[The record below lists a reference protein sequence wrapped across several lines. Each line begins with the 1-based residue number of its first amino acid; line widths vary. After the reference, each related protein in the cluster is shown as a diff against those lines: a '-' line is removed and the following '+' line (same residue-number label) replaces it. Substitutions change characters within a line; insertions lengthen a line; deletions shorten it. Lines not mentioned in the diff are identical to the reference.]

1 MRAIKNVT
9 SSWNWPNLS
18 ASNCCTCP
26 PTRPTSISSNA
37 CGNSSRRIVC
47 TRPITTTLRSS
58 NRPSHPV
65 SLKLKPHTGPPSTP
79 CFPTASRPLKNQKLC
94 QGRVYR
100 AKGEG
105 RGTYHFYEEGLD
117 TTLQERRNTEA
128 ALRNALLEGEFRLEF
143 QPPVNLVDNR
153 VCAFEALLRWQ
164 HPERGL
170 LAPGAFMPAAEE
182 SGLIAP
188 IGEWVLREAC
198 ALASTWPDHIGAAV
212 NLSPIQ
218 FRKNRK
224 LVEQVKSA
232 LSAAALP
239 PGRLELEITESVL
252 LADDESAVLVLREL
266 KKLGV
271 RIALD
276 DFGTGYSSLSYLR
289 RFPFDKIKIDRTFV
303 QESSENADSLAIVKA
318 VIALGRSLGMATVAE
333 GVETEAQLDIV
344 SEQGCTEVQGYL
356 FSVPLPAQLVNEF
369 AARLNPRKSEVRG
382 TKLAS

>member
-1 MRAIKNVT
+1 
-9 SSWNWPNLS
+9 
-18 ASNCCTCP
+18 
-26 PTRPTSISSNA
+26 
-37 CGNSSRRIVC
+37 
-47 TRPITTTLRSS
+47 
-58 NRPSHPV
+58 
-65 SLKLKPHTGPPSTP
+65 
-79 CFPTASRPLKNQKLC
+79 
-94 QGRVYR
+94 
-100 AKGEG
+100 
-105 RGTYHFYEEGLD
+105 
-117 TTLQERRNTEA
+117 
-128 ALRNALLEGEFRLEF
+128 
-143 QPPVNLVDNR
+143 
-153 VCAFEALLRWQ
+153 
-164 HPERGL
+164 
-170 LAPGAFMPAAEE
+170 MPAAEE

-198 ALASTWPDHIGAAV
+198 AVASTWPDHICVAV

-232 LSAAALP
+232 LSAAALS

-382 TKLAS
+382 VELAS